1 MSYSITTTKAERK
14 FRRNR
19 DAIRR
24 AQIVQQIPAYTIN
37 GDPLLN
43 TVEAAAYLSLSVQ
56 TLSRWRSQFPD
67 RLPFVKVGGSRV
79 RYRRSALDA
88 HINAHTVTDGR
99 GVKS

>member
-1 MSYSITTTKAERK
+1 MSQLTTTKTQRK

-43 TVEAAAYLSLSVQ
+43 PVEAAAYLSLSDS
-56 TLSRWRSQFPD
+56 TLSRWRCQFPD
-67 RLPFVKVGGSRV
+67 RLPFVKVGGWSV
-79 RYRRSALDA
+79 RYRRSVLDA
-88 HINAHTVTDGR
+88 HLNAQTVTDGR